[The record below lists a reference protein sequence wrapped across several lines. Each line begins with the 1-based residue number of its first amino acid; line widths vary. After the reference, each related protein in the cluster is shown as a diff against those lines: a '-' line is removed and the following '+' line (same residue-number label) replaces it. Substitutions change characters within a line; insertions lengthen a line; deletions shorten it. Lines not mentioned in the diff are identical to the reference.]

1 VPLATLAAILTVTA
15 YHMSEWRAFAAL
27 LRSPRSDVAV
37 LLVTF
42 LLTVLVD
49 LTVAVQ
55 VGIVLA
61 AFLFMRRMAEVTSV
75 EDFTREFREAPDGT
89 MLGDPDGVAR
99 RSIPAGVEIF
109 EIHGPFFFAA
119 AEKLKEVLS
128 FVARRPRVFILRM
141 RNVPAID
148 ATGIRVLDDLH
159 RDAVRH
165 GVALV
170 IAGLQPQPAAAL
182 ERAGRLDAYG
192 RENLTVGLD
201 EALSRAA
208 EILASRPERRS

>member
-1 VPLATLAAILTVTA
+1 
-15 YHMSEWRAFAAL
+15 
-27 LRSPRSDVAV
+27 
-37 LLVTF
+37 
-42 LLTVLVD
+42 
-49 LTVAVQ
+49 
-55 VGIVLA
+55 
-61 AFLFMRRMAEVTSV
+61 
-75 EDFTREFREAPDGT
+75 

-99 RSIPAGVEIF
+99 RAIPAGVEIY

-141 RNVPAID
+141 RNVPVID

-165 GVALV
+165 GVALL
-170 IAGLQPQPAAAL
+170 IAGLQSQPAAAL
-182 ERAGRLDAYG
+182 ERAGRLDSYG
-192 RENLTVGLD
+192 RENLTAGLD

-208 EILASRPERRS
+208 QILASRPERRS